1 MSEYRTIRIQVYRDP
16 EGRPTCASN
25 FEDGSICSLLYE
37 SRFGTDLGCGA
48 LNKPLFHGDHEF
60 ITPLKECPVWLK
72 PMGFDC
78 DD

>member
-25 FEDGSICSLLYE
+25 FRDGSLCTFLYFQ
-37 SRFGTDLGCGA
+37 RFGTEIGCGA
-48 LNKPLFHGDHEF
+48 LSKQVFHDDNGF
-60 ITPLKECPVWLK
+60 ITPLKACPVWLK
-72 PMGFDC
+72 PMGFDS